1 MDKKIYEKKLS
12 IIILNYK
19 TEKLTAQ
26 TVDSVLA
33 TVKTENY
40 EIYIVDNNSADGS
53 LEHLMEKY
61 AEDNRIKFIANSEN
75 VGFAKGNNIAI
86 KDSTSE
92 YVLLLNSDT
101 IVYEGTIDKCVEY
114 MDNNEEVGA
123 MGPKVVLEDGSLD
136 HACKRGFPT
145 PSASLYYMLKLDKIF
160 NNKEKYGKYD
170 MTYLPIDE
178 INEVDAL
185 TGAFM
190 MVRRQV
196 IDTVG
201 TLDERFFMYAED
213 IDWCYRIKW
222 AGWKII
228 YYPEVTML
236 HLKGKSGKK
245 RKYRTIYQ
253 FHKTMLQFYDKNY
266 KPSYNLAVTAA
277 VHAGVWLKCGLTMVV
292 NVFKK

>member
-1 MDKKIYEKKLS
+1 MKYNKKLS
-12 IIILNYK
+12 IIVINYK

-26 TVDSVLA
+26 TIDAVLN
-33 TVKTENY
+33 TVETTDY
-40 EIYIVDNNSADGS
+40 EIYIVDNNSGDGS
-53 LEHLMEKY
+53 LEHLTDRYSNEG
-61 AEDNRIKFIANSEN
+61 RIKFIANKEN
-75 VGFAKGNNIAI
+75 TGFAKGNNIAI
-86 KDSTSE
+86 KASNSE

-101 IVYEGTIDKCVEY
+101 IVYEGTIDKCIEY
-114 MDNNEEVGA
+114 MDRNEAVGA
-123 MGPKVVLEDGSLD
+123 IGPKVVLEDGSLD

-145 PSASLYYMLKLDKIF
+145 PSASLYYMLKLDKLLK
-160 NNKEKYGKYD
+160 NKEKYGKYD
-170 MTYLPIDE
+170 MSYLPIDE

-190 MVRRQV
+190 MVRREV

-201 TLDERFFMYAED
+201 LLDERFFMYAED
-213 IDWCYRIKW
+213 IDWCYRIKY

-228 YYPEVTML
+228 YYPEVKML

-266 KPSYNLAVTAA
+266 RQHYNIFVTAA
-277 VHAGVWLKCGLTMVV
+277 VYAGVWIKCGLTMLV
-292 NVFKK
+292 NVLKK